1 MSQIVHASAAAFDGQ
16 GVLIIGDS
24 GSGKSTLLLQLL
36 GLGALL
42 VGDDQVELN
51 LDGDVLTARAAPNIK
66 QLIEVRG
73 IGILAAPS
81 CDIARVRLVVDL
93 NRAEPERL
101 PQRHLH
107 HDFGTPLDL
116 VLGKGNVA
124 LAAAIRL
131 LLQGARVA

>member
-1 MSQIVHASAAAFDGQ
+1 MSQIVHASAAAFNGQ
-16 GVLIIGDS
+16 GVLIIGAS

-42 VGDDQVELN
+42 VGDDRVELT
-51 LDGDVLTARAAPNIK
+51 LDGDALLARAAPNLRK
-66 QLIEVRG
+66 LIEVRG

-81 CDIARVRLVVDL
+81 VDVARVRLVVDL
-93 NRAEPERL
+93 DHAEPERL

-124 LAAAIRL
+124 LAPAIRL
-131 LLQGARVA
+131 LIQGVRVA